1 MVWRS
6 SFLLFPEKEIKL
18 TLLTLKLTVKA
29 VKLNTA
35 VKVWKRRRENL
46 LKFEE
51 NIIYKRCFPVG
62 HRKIVGGCTH
72 PMGCILEIPV
82 IDNSKHS
89 SRETTSFIL
98 SEFQHH

>member
-6 SFLLFPEKEIKL
+6 SFLLFPEKELEL

-35 VKVWKRRRENL
+35 TVKVWKRRRANL

-51 NIIYKRCFPVG
+51 NIIYKDASLWATDRQLVTA
-62 HRKIVGGCTH
+62 HIR
-72 PMGCILEIPV
+72 
-82 IDNSKHS
+82 
-89 SRETTSFIL
+89 
-98 SEFQHH
+98 